1 MPPRSLQAI
10 PIIGHDV
17 TIMRGRAILTVAA
30 MGGVAAA
37 LALALPRAP
46 EAAQAIPLVEADQA
60 QAALARATRE
70 SKLAEGRAAR
80 LTAEAEAATEAAQ
93 KTASEAAA
101 LAARIQQ
108 AEAEIE
114 AARARLTI
122 AKGQRARLTAR
133 LAAKQEPTARLAA
146 ALQTAAR
153 RPLALSALQPGSL
166 EDVVH
171 VRAVMA
177 SAVPQIRKR
186 TAALRAD
193 LDRGRALE
201 AQAARAVEQLR
212 SGESDL
218 RQRRSQLAALEQQQR
233 LASRTAKGAALREAE
248 RALALA
254 EEARDLDGLLGKLGE
269 VAALRREL
277 AALPGPVL
285 RPADL
290 AAALPAEPAPAPSAS
305 APPPSDFQLPVQ
317 GRTLLG
323 FGAKRESG
331 LASTGLTLAPAAQA
345 QVVAPAR
352 GRVAFAGAYR
362 GFGRIVIIE
371 HPGGW
376 TSLVTG
382 LERVDVAVGDAVIGG
397 SPVGRASGGA
407 TPVTIELRRDG
418 QPVNPLQYLR

>member
-1 MPPRSLQAI
+1 MPRRL
-10 PIIGHDV
+10 
-17 TIMRGRAILTVAA
+17 ILTALAVIGSA
-30 MGGVAAA
+30 GA
-37 LALALPRAP
+37 LALALPDSTAAP
-46 EAAQAIPLVEADQA
+46 PAALVDPAEAE
-60 QAALARATRE
+60 AALARATRE
-70 SKLAEGRAAR
+70 GKLADARAQK
-80 LTAEAEAATEAAQ
+80 LTAEAEAATEAAE

-108 AEAEIE
+108 AEAGIE
-114 AARARLTI
+114 AARARLAI
-122 AKGQRARLTAR
+122 AKDQRAKLTAR
-133 LAAKQEPTARLAA
+133 LAAKQAPTARLAA

-153 RPLALSALQPGSL
+153 RPLALAALQPGSL

-177 SAVPQIRKR
+177 SAVPQIRAR

-201 AQAARAVEQLR
+201 AEAAKALAASR
-212 SGESDL
+212 SGESEL
-218 RQRRSQLAALEQQQR
+218 LQRRAQLAALEQQQR

-254 EEARDLDGLLGKLGE
+254 EEARDLDGLVGKLGE
-269 VAALRREL
+269 VAALRDEL

-290 AAALPAEPAPAPSAS
+290 SAALPPEPAPAPSAS
-305 APPPSDFQLPVQ
+305 APPPADFQLPVQ
-317 GRTLLG
+317 GRTLVG
-323 FGAKRESG
+323 FGAKRASG
-331 LASTGLTLAPAAQA
+331 LASTGLTLAPTQGA

-352 GRVAFAGAYR
+352 GRVAFAGAYK

-371 HPGGW
+371 HAGGW

-397 SPVGRASGGA
+397 SPVGRAAGGA
-407 TPVTIELRRDG
+407 SPVTVELRQG
-418 QPVNPLQYLR
+418 GKPVNPLQYLR

>member
-1 MPPRSLQAI
+1 MPRRLSLALI
-10 PIIGHDV
+10 A
-17 TIMRGRAILTVAA
+17 T
-30 MGGVAAA
+30 A
-37 LALALPRAP
+37 LAGAGVMLALPASVAAP
-46 EAAQAIPLVEADQA
+46 RVTLLDPAEAET
-60 QAALARATRE
+60 ALARATRE
-70 SKLAEGRAAR
+70 GRLAEGRAAR

-108 AEAEIE
+108 AEADIE

-122 AKGQRARLTAR
+122 ARDQRARLTAR

-153 RPLALSALQPGSL
+153 RPLALAALQPGSL
-166 EDVVH
+166 KDVVH

-177 SAVPQIRKR
+177 SAVPQIRQR
-186 TAALRAD
+186 TAALRAE

-201 AQAARAVEQLR
+201 ADAARALAQLR
-212 SGESDL
+212 AGEGAL
-218 RQRRSQLAALEQQQR
+218 QERRSALAALEQRQR
-233 LASRTAKGAALREAE
+233 LASRQARGAALREAE

-254 EEARDLDGLLGKLGE
+254 EEARDLDGLVGKLGE
-269 VAALRREL
+269 VAALRQEL

-290 AAALPAEPAPAPSAS
+290 AAALPPEPGPAASAS
-305 APPPSDFQLPVQ
+305 APPGTFQLPVQ

-323 FGAKRESG
+323 FGAKRDSG
-331 LASTGLTLAPAAQA
+331 LASTGLTLAPAEGA

-371 HPGGW
+371 HAGGW

-382 LERVDVAVGDAVIGG
+382 LARVDVAVGDSVIGG
-397 SPVGRASGGA
+397 SPLGRASGG
-407 TPVTIELRRDG
+407 TEPVTIELRRDG
-418 QPVNPLQYLR
+418 TPVNPLQFMR

>member
-1 MPPRSLQAI
+1 MRRRLSLALI
-10 PIIGHDV
+10 A
-17 TIMRGRAILTVAA
+17 T
-30 MGGVAAA
+30 A
-37 LALALPRAP
+37 LAGAGVMLALPAS
-46 EAAQAIPLVEADQA
+46 EAAPRVTLIDPEEAET
-60 QAALARATRE
+60 ALARATRE
-70 SKLAEGRAAR
+70 GRLAEGRAAR

-108 AEAEIE
+108 AEAGIE
-114 AARARLTI
+114 VARARLTI
-122 AKGQRARLTAR
+122 ARDQRARLTAR

-153 RPLALSALQPGSL
+153 RPLALAALQPGSL

-177 SAVPQIRKR
+177 SAVPQIRER
-186 TAALRAD
+186 TAALRAE

-201 AQAARAVEQLR
+201 ADAARALAQLR
-212 SGESDL
+212 EGESAL
-218 RQRRSQLAALEQQQR
+218 QERRSALAALEQRQR
-233 LASRTAKGAALREAE
+233 LASRQARGAALREAE

-254 EEARDLDGLLGKLGE
+254 EEARDLDGLVGKLGE
-269 VAALRREL
+269 VAVLRQEL

-290 AAALPAEPAPAPSAS
+290 AAALPPEPGPAASAS
-305 APPPSDFQLPVQ
+305 APSPGTFQLPVQ

-323 FGAKRESG
+323 FGAKRDSG
-331 LASTGLTLAPAAQA
+331 LASTGLTLAPAEGA

-362 GFGRIVIIE
+362 GFGRIVIVE
-371 HPGGW
+371 HAGGW

-382 LERVDVAVGDAVIGG
+382 LARVDVAVGDSVIGG
-397 SPVGRASGGA
+397 SPLGRASGG
-407 TPVTIELRRDG
+407 TEPVTIELRRDG
-418 QPVNPLQYLR
+418 TPVNPLQFMR

>member
-1 MPPRSLQAI
+1 MLRHP
-10 PIIGHDV
+10 G
-17 TIMRGRAILTVAA
+17 
-30 MGGVAAA
+30 
-37 LALALPRAP
+37 LALIAVALVGAGVVLAFPPSQAAPRVTLLDPA
-46 EAAQAIPLVEADQA
+46 EAET
-60 QAALARATRE
+60 ALARATRE
-70 SKLAEGRAAR
+70 GRLAESRAAR
-80 LTAEAEAATEAAQ
+80 LAAEAEAATEAAQ

-108 AEAEIE
+108 AEADIE

-122 AKGQRARLTAR
+122 AKDQRARLTAR

-153 RPLALSALQPGSL
+153 RPLALAALQPGSL

-177 SAVPQIRKR
+177 SAVPRIRQR
-186 TAALRAD
+186 TAMLRAE

-201 AQAARAVEQLR
+201 ADAARALAQLR
-212 SGESDL
+212 AGESAL
-218 RQRRSQLAALEQQQR
+218 QERRSALAALEQRQR
-233 LASRTAKGAALREAE
+233 LASRQARGAALREAE

-254 EEARDLDGLLGKLGE
+254 EEARDLDGLVDKLGE

-285 RPADL
+285 RPADI
-290 AAALPAEPAPAPSAS
+290 AAPLPREAAPAAS
-305 APPPSDFQLPVQ
+305 ADMPAAEGPPGRFQLPVQ
-317 GRTLLG
+317 GRTLVG
-323 FGAKRESG
+323 FGAARESG
-331 LASTGLTLAPAAQA
+331 LASTGLILAPAEGA

-382 LERVDVAVGDAVIGG
+382 LARVDVAVGDSVIGG
-397 SPVGRASGGA
+397 SPLGRASGA
-407 TPVTIELRRDG
+407 AEPVTIELRRG
-418 QPVNPLQYLR
+418 GTPVNPLQFMR